1 MLRPAGGDGM
11 PKLQQPTR
19 LTGSGG
25 GARASAFL
33 CGKAV
38 VNDPVVDMDLAL
50 RTSVETWRSL
60 WPVKASRVKPALP
73 CWPTGYARKLRTQP
87 GRCSNCTPSS
97 LHHLLVLCTTCPL
110 PRTSSLMRLARLFG
124 AFPPLLRLDLLA
136 FEYNTSAMHCSLV
149 VVTASFNT

>member
-1 MLRPAGGDGM
+1 MLRPAGGRRHAKTTAAYTVD
-11 PKLQQPTR
+11 R
-19 LTGSGG
+19 LRRWGEGERLSLWQSRRQRPRGG
-25 GARASAFL
+25 HA
-33 CGKAV
+33 
-38 VNDPVVDMDLAL
+38 P
-50 RTSVETWRSL
+50 RTADQRRDRSL

-87 GRCSNCTPSS
+87 GRCSNCTPSN